1 MKSIYFKSTHLLSLS
16 QKKGFFF
23 EFSPNINLIYG
34 ENDTGKS
41 SLIKSLYYTLGADVH
56 LDKEWKND
64 NFISK
69 VVIHVKSRDYAF
81 LRHGKRIS
89 IFDLSNDSKQLVSSA
104 HRAEIAKVVG
114 DIFDFNLK
122 LIVKNAAEQ
131 SQAYPASLY
140 LPFYIDQDDGW
151 GKVLDS
157 FDHLAMYKDWQKNI
171 LQFHIGIKPKE
182 YYKLQGEISLLDT
195 QLLRICAT
203 LETLELTKKRFE
215 ESFGRVLFD
224 VDIGYYEMLLQRF
237 LDKSQKLHQ
246 EETDYR
252 LRLIE
257 ALSYRDEVAAEIE
270 ECKLQLEENDVSS
283 LSKAVDL
290 DDKYAVLKNRDILLD
305 LIPKL
310 YEQKFDYDQRI
321 DDIKE
326 ELKEAQKT
334 SSELNTMLRK
344 VESEL
349 TLQDVIKSQASKQ
362 IECTFDEQINELLKE
377 ISELNHERDNLVD
390 TLSKYSNRKR
400 TTEINNEFKGYLS
413 FAQAELS
420 IKNPVIK
427 DATQYTAITKSETGS
442 RAPRSILAYHYA
454 LLKTIESRSSIPMLP
469 VVIDSP
475 KQQDPD
481 EHITKKIFD
490 LCVDGL
496 SGSNQL
502 IIGSVS
508 FDRNIEA
515 FHTLKMTS
523 KYSLL
528 QEDLYDE
535 VYDEIRTLYRAI
547 HMIES
552 APSH

>member
-81 LRHGKRIS
+81 LRHGKRIT
-89 IFDLSNDSKQLVSSA
+89 IFDLSNDNKQLVSSN
-104 HRAEIAKVVG
+104 HRAEITKVVG

-122 LIVKNAAEQ
+122 LIIKTTAKQ

-151 GKVLDS
+151 SKVLSS
-157 FDHLAMYKDWQKNI
+157 FERLAMYKDWQKNI
-171 LQFHIGIKPKE
+171 IQFHTGIKPKE
-182 YYKLQGEISLLDT
+182 YYKLQGEINLLDAE
-195 QLLRICAT
+195 LLRINAT
-203 LETLELTKKRFE
+203 LQAIEAAKTRFE

-224 VDIGYYEMLLQRF
+224 VDVEYYEILLQRF
-237 LDKSQKLHQ
+237 LKKSQELHR
-246 EETDYR
+246 EETVYR
-252 LRLIE
+252 IKLID
-257 ALSYRDEVAAEIE
+257 ALSHRDEVAAEIK
-270 ECKLQLEENDVSS
+270 ECQLQLEENDVTS
-283 LSKAVDL
+283 LSKTIDL
-290 DDKYAVLKNRDILLD
+290 EDKYSILKNRDILLE

-310 YEQKFDYDQRI
+310 YDQKSDYDQNI
-321 DDIKE
+321 EGIQK

-334 SSELNTMLRK
+334 SAELNTMLRK

-362 IECTFDEQINELLKE
+362 VECSFDEQINELLEE
-377 ISELNHERDNLVD
+377 ISGLNREKDKLTED
-390 TLSKYSNRKR
+390 ISKYTNRKR

-413 FAQAELS
+413 FAQTQLG
-420 IKNPVIK
+420 IKNPIVR
-427 DATQYTAITKSETGS
+427 DATQYSLITKSETGS
-442 RAPRSILAYHYA
+442 RTPRSVLAYHYA

-481 EHITKKIFD
+481 KHITKKIFD

-496 SGSNQL
+496 SGENQL

-508 FDRNIEA
+508 FDRNIDG
-515 FHTLKMTS
+515 FHTLEMTS

-528 QEDLYDE
+528 KEDLYDE
-535 VYDEIRTLYRAI
+535 VYDEIRTLYSTI
-547 HMIES
+547 PMITS
-552 APSH
+552 V